1 MMKKENYK
9 LLAEEVL
16 EKASLKG
23 ANFSDVV
30 IIGNIS
36 KNIGCRL
43 GKVEEIEQSETQILG
58 LRTFIGKKNAIT
70 STNNFNK
77 ESINETID
85 RVIEMTKLTPDDPL
99 PGLAN
104 ETTKKIPELDLYDD
118 TDYEEVIEY
127 TFEAD
132 EKVFEIHRGDDAVF
146 EITGK
151 PLRKIFEMTDFT
163 KDQSVKRFSRQL
175 RSLGVDAALRERG
188 VENGDTVRIFDYEFE
203 FID

>member
-1 MMKKENYK
+1 MKKENYK

-43 GKVEEIEQSETQILG
+43 GKVEEIEQAETQILG

-77 ESINETID
+77 KGI
-85 RVIEMTKLTPDDPL
+85 
-99 PGLAN
+99 
-104 ETTKKIPELDLYDD
+104 Y
-118 TDYEEVIEY
+118 
-127 TFEAD
+127 
-132 EKVFEIHRGDDAVF
+132 
-146 EITGK
+146 
-151 PLRKIFEMTDFT
+151 
-163 KDQSVKRFSRQL
+163 
-175 RSLGVDAALRERG
+175 
-188 VENGDTVRIFDYEFE
+188 
-203 FID
+203 